1 MLTCLLLGV
10 AVLGL
15 WYVFIRPLNHFK
27 RMGVKQLKP
36 WPILG
41 DLYIVLLK
49 ISSADN
55 FIKHAYDS
63 FGKSRYGGVYMFT
76 LPSLMVKDPE
86 LIKQLTIKNFDHFTD
101 HRPFVN
107 PEVDTLWSNNLFALT
122 GQKWR
127 EMRATLS
134 GSFTSSKMK
143 HMFGV
148 INDAAQNFSIYF
160 MKKEEKLI
168 ELDMKDT
175 FTRFTND
182 VIATSAFGLKVDSL
196 EEPNNTFY
204 ITGKTMTNDFTSF
217 RTMLKSLFSLLLP
230 KIFNYFKISIIDS
243 DTAEYFQ
250 NTIKETIKVRE
261 EKNIV
266 RKDMINLL
274 LEARKG
280 KKIEEG
286 NTIETGYATV
296 QEDSYFDKVNFKQA
310 KYLTNDDIASQ
321 ALVFFF
327 AGFDTVSTALC
338 YSAHELAMNKDV
350 QDRLREEIR
359 ETDKLNNGKLSYDA
373 LLKMK
378 YMDMVFSEILRK
390 WPPFLVMD
398 RICTKPYTIEPKYP
412 DEKPVHLKVGD
423 ILWLPMFG
431 LHRDPKY
438 FPNPKVFDP
447 ERFSDENRD
456 QIMPYSYIPFGVG
469 PRNCIGSRFAILE
482 SKTLLYN
489 LLLNFEIVPIKKTAN
504 PLKISRG
511 SFQNTVEG
519 GFWLGLKRIK
529 Q

>member
-1 MLTCLLLGV
+1 MLMYLLVGAA
-10 AVLGL
+10 AVGL
-15 WYVFIRPLNHFK
+15 WYVLIRPVKHFK

-41 DLYIVLLK
+41 DFYVTVFR
-49 ISSADN
+49 ISSMGDLV
-55 FIKHAYDS
+55 KHAYDS
-63 FGKSRYGGVYMFT
+63 FGQSRYGGLYQFNSPV
-76 LPSLMVKDPE
+76 LMLKDPE
-86 LIKQLTIKNFDHFTD
+86 LIKQLTIKDFDHFTD
-101 HRPFVN
+101 HKVVVN
-107 PEVDTLWSNNLFALT
+107 PDTDPLWSNNLFALT

-143 HMFGV
+143 HMFEV
-148 INDAAQNFSIYF
+148 INETAQNFSTHF
-160 MKKEEKLI
+160 MKKKENII

-196 EEPNNTFY
+196 KEPNNTFY
-204 ITGKTMTNDFTSF
+204 QMGKVITNISSF
-217 RTMLKSLFSLLLP
+217 LITLKFLVFVVFP
-230 KIFNYFKISIIDS
+230 RIFKYFKISIIDRET
-243 DTAEYFQ
+243 TAYFH
-250 NTIKETIKVRE
+250 NIITETIKVRE
-261 EKNIV
+261 EKDIV

-280 KKIEEG
+280 NKTEEN

-296 QEDSYFDKVNFKQA
+296 QEDSYFDKVKFKQA
-310 KYLTNDDIASQ
+310 RYLSNDDITSQ

-338 YSAHELAMNKDV
+338 YGAHELAMNKDV

-359 ETDKLNNGKLSYDA
+359 ETDKLNNGKLTYDA

-390 WPPFLVMD
+390 WPPAITMD
-398 RICTKPYTIEPKYP
+398 RVCTKPYTIEPKYP
-412 DEKPVHLKVGD
+412 DEKPVHLKVDD
-423 ILWLPMFG
+423 IVWLPMFG

-438 FPNPKVFDP
+438 FPKPEVFDP

-456 QIMPYSYIPFGVG
+456 QITPYSYIPFGVG

-482 SKTLLYN
+482 SKALIYN
-489 LLLNFEIVPIKKTAN
+489 LLLNFEIVPTKKTAN
-504 PLKISRG
+504 PLKFSRG

-519 GFWLGLKRIK
+519 GFWLGLKHIK

>member
-1 MLTCLLLGV
+1 MIIYVLLGV
-10 AVLGL
+10 AAVYL
-15 WYVFIRPLNHFK
+15 WYVLIRPLSYFK
-27 RMGVKQLKP
+27 RTGVKQVRP

-41 DLYIVLLK
+41 DTYVILFK
-49 ISSADN
+49 ISSFGD
-55 FIKHAYDS
+55 FLKCVYDS
-63 FGKSRYGGVYMFT
+63 FGKSRYGGIYLFNRPT
-76 LPSLMVKDPE
+76 LILQDPE
-86 LIKQLTIKNFDHFTD
+86 LIKQTTIKDFDHFTD
-101 HRPFVN
+101 HNTFVN
-107 PEVDTLWSNNLFALT
+107 PENEPLWYNNLLALT

-143 HMFGV
+143 HMFGL
-148 INDAAQNFSIYF
+148 INEVAQNFSAHF
-160 MKKEEKLI
+160 MEKEENLI
-168 ELDMKDT
+168 ELEMKDT

-196 EEPNNTFY
+196 NEPNNTFY
-204 ITGKTMTNDFTSF
+204 TMGKAITNFSF
-217 RTMLKSLFSLLLP
+217 LQSVKFLILMVFP
-230 KIFNYFKISIIDS
+230 KIFEHLKITLFDKNVTAFFHNII
-243 DTAEYFQ
+243 T
-250 NTIKETIKVRE
+250 ETINVRE

-280 KKIEEG
+280 KKIEED

-296 QEDSYFDKVNFKQA
+296 QEDSYFDKIKFKQTR
-310 KYLTNDDIASQ
+310 YLTNDDITSQ
-321 ALVFFF
+321 ALIFFF

-338 YSAHELAMNKDV
+338 YGAHELAMNKDV
-350 QDRLREEIR
+350 QDKLREEIR
-359 ETDKLNNGKLSYDA
+359 KTDKLNNGELSYDA

-390 WPPFLVMD
+390 WPPVFAVD
-398 RICTKPYTIEPKYP
+398 RVCTKPYTIEPKYP
-412 DEKPVHLKVGD
+412 DEKPVHLKVD
-423 ILWLPMFG
+423 DLVWFPMFS

-438 FPNPKVFDP
+438 FPKPEVFDP

-456 QIMPYSYIPFGVG
+456 QIIPYSYIPFGVG
-469 PRNCIGSRFAILE
+469 PRNCIGSRFVILE
-482 SKTLLYN
+482 SKALIYN
-489 LLLNFEIVPIKKTAN
+489 LLLNFEIVPTKKTAN
-504 PLKISRG
+504 PLKILRG

>member
-1 MLTCLLLGV
+1 MLFYLLLGAA
-10 AVLGL
+10 AVGL
-15 WYVFIRPLNHFK
+15 WYLFIRPLNHFK
-27 RMGVKQLKP
+27 KMDVKQLRP

-41 DLYIVLLK
+41 DLYVTVFR
-49 ISSADN
+49 ISSFGD
-55 FIKHAYDS
+55 FVKDAYDS
-63 FGKSRYGGVYMFT
+63 FGKSRYGGFYQFNVPT
-76 LPSLMVKDPE
+76 LMLKDPE
-86 LIKQLTIKNFDHFTD
+86 LIKQLTIKDFDHFTD

-107 PEVDTLWSNNLFALT
+107 PEVDPLWSNNLFSLT
-122 GQKWR
+122 GQKWK

-143 HMFGV
+143 HMFEV
-148 INDAAQNFSIYF
+148 INEVAQNFSKHF
-160 MKKEEKLI
+160 MKKEENII
-168 ELDMKDT
+168 ELEMKDT

-204 ITGKTMTNDFTSF
+204 IMGKTLTSDI
-217 RTMLKSLFSLLLP
+217 TSILASLKFLLLSVLP
-230 KIFNYFKISIIDS
+230 TVFNYFKISIMSS
-243 DTAEYFQ
+243 DTIGYFH

-266 RKDMINLL
+266 RNDMINLL
-274 LEARKG
+274 LLTRKG
-280 KKIEEG
+280 HKIEEG

-296 QEDSYFDKVNFKQA
+296 QEDSYFDKVKFKQT
-310 KYLTNDDIASQ
+310 KYLNDDDITAQ

-338 YSAHELAMNKDV
+338 YGAHELAMNKDV

-359 ETDKLNNGKLSYDA
+359 ETDKLNNGKLTYDS

-378 YMDMVFSEILRK
+378 YMDMVFCEILRK
-390 WPPFLVMD
+390 WPPALSID

-412 DEKPVHLKVGD
+412 DEKPVQLKVGD
-423 ILWLPMFG
+423 EFWLPMFG

-438 FPNPKVFDP
+438 FPNPEVFDP
-447 ERFSDENRD
+447 ERFSEENRD
-456 QIMPYSYIPFGVG
+456 QINPYAYIPFGSG

-482 SKTLLYN
+482 SKALIYN
-489 LLLNFEIVPIKKTAN
+489 LLLHFEIVPTKKTT
-504 PLKISRG
+504 KSVKFVKG
-511 SFQNTVEG
+511 SFQNSIEG
-519 GFWLGLKRIK
+519 GFWLGLKHIK